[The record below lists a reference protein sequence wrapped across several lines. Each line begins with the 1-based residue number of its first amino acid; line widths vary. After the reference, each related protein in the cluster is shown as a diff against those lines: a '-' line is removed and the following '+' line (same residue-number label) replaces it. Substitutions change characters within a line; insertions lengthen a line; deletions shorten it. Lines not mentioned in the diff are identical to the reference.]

1 MRKWGLQARW
11 GRSMALWLVA
21 MGLLGG
27 LVAQNRVHLGIGYNQ
42 SYARLDSLNYIL
54 NAFNT
59 ENPWTVDKPMHEIH
73 APVGVTAHIGA
84 DFAGVLVDFHYTMRA
99 AGTSARSDSASNPQA
114 IQVRYN
120 ASTLDLGVGWF
131 AIKRPRF
138 RLAIGQTIDFG
149 NLRVSARR
157 STNPPQPSQLFGR
170 YINELNFGTSSFL
183 HMMISFQDGVG
194 PGIFIRPY
202 FQIGLR
208 KNDYGP
214 LNRAI
219 RPTESLSDPLFL
231 LGRQSNIGLKIGV
244 FLGS

>member
-59 ENPWTVDKPMHEIH
+59 ENSWTVDKPMQEIH

-99 AGTSARSDSASNPQA
+99 A
-114 IQVRYN
+114 
-120 ASTLDLGVGWF
+120 
-131 AIKRPRF
+131 
-138 RLAIGQTIDFG
+138 
-149 NLRVSARR
+149 
-157 STNPPQPSQLFGR
+157 
-170 YINELNFGTSSFL
+170 
-183 HMMISFQDGVG
+183 
-194 PGIFIRPY
+194 
-202 FQIGLR
+202 
-208 KNDYGP
+208 
-214 LNRAI
+214 
-219 RPTESLSDPLFL
+219 
-231 LGRQSNIGLKIGV
+231 
-244 FLGS
+244 